1 MWQGVEQG
9 YVPALQSVVTRL
21 LVSLQLQSLCM
32 YAIFA
37 CLISW
42 LNVLASQLSNI
53 SGPAICFYVLCRQ
66 EWRDGRRT
74 SLSCE
79 HRHPQLALGRA

>member
-21 LVSLQLQSLCM
+21 LVSLRLQSLCM

-42 LNVLASQLSNI
+42 LNVFGFPIKQ
-53 SGPAICFYVLCRQ
+53 
-66 EWRDGRRT
+66 
-74 SLSCE
+74 
-79 HRHPQLALGRA
+79 H